1 MGHPGANW
9 TSTRGYPSRMLRVLE
24 RDGLIVVEQS
34 PGDGRVRAARLTD
47 TGRREVATLDSR
59 SDDAA
64 IAILQPLNDSQRD
77 RLVAAMTEVDR
88 LPTAS
93 TVEVRECRP
102 DEPQARFCLG
112 TYFAEL
118 AERFDGGFD
127 PSRKPFRDD
136 DMTPPAG
143 LLLVGRHAAR

>member
-1 MGHPGANW
+1 
-9 TSTRGYPSRMLRVLE
+9 MLRVLE

-77 RLVAAMTEVDR
+77 RLVAAMTRGRSAADR
-88 LPTAS
+88 LDRRGPR
-93 TVEVRECRP
+93 V
-102 DEPQARFCLG
+102 
-112 TYFAEL
+112 
-118 AERFDGGFD
+118 
-127 PSRKPFRDD
+127 PS
-136 DMTPPAG
+136 
-143 LLLVGRHAAR
+143 